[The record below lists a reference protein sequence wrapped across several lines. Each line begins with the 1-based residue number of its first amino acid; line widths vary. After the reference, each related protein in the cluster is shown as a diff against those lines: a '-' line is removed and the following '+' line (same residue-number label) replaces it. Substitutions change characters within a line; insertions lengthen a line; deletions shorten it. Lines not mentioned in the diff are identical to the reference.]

1 MNIATSFANYLES
14 LGIAT
19 LGQDLWI
26 GEAPSS
32 NEVPDNIW
40 WILVN
45 GGNPIRKNSTGESTK
60 GYQIQVFAR
69 NRNPRIIADAMQSL
83 EENLNCDDCA
93 QLDGFDTVDIEATVF
108 PIDTDLDDEDRKVGL
123 LQATLTI
130 YKEC

>member
-1 MNIATSFANYLES
+1 MNIATSFANYLEG

-32 NEVPDNIW
+32 NEVPDSIW

-45 GGNPIRKNSTGESTK
+45 GGSPIRKNSTGESTK
-60 GYQIQVFAR
+60 SYQIQVFSR
-69 NRNPRIIADAMQSL
+69 NRNPRIIADAMQLL

-93 QLDGFDTVDIEATVF
+93 QLEGFDTVDIEATVF

-123 LQATLTI
+123 LQATLTT